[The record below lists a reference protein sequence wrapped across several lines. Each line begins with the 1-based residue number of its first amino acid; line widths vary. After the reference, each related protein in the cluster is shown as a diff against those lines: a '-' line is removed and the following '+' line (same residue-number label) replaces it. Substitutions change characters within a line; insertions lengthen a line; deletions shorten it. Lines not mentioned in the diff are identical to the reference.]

1 MRSVL
6 DTDVM
11 VAALRSP
18 TGASRWLLRAVLEKR
33 VVAVVSVPLILEYEA
48 VLTRT
53 EHLAAAGLSSE
64 QARAVLDALAAVS
77 EHIRFSF
84 RWRPLLADANDDM
97 VIETA
102 INGAA
107 QLVVTFNL
115 RDFGSVGE
123 RFGCRAVLPRDATEL
138 VRANAK

>member
-1 MRSVL
+1 
-6 DTDVM
+6 
-11 VAALRSP
+11 
-18 TGASRWLLRAVLEKR
+18 
-33 VVAVVSVPLILEYEA
+33 LEYEA

-53 EHLAAAGLSSE
+53 EHLAAADLSSE

-77 EHIRFSF
+77 ERIRFSF

-102 INGAA
+102 INGSA
-107 QLVVTFNL
+107 QLLVTFNL
-115 RDFGSVGE
+115 RDFGTVGE
-123 RFGCRAVLPRDATEL
+123 PFGCRAVLPRDATEL